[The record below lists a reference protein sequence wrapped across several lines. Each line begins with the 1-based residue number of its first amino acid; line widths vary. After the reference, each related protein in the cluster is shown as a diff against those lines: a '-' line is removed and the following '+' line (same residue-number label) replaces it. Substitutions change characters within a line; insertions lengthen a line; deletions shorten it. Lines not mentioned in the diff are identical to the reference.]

1 MSSTTHC
8 SVRPAIIRKL
18 SFVCCLINSLD
29 RGDCAMLCI
38 SLHRINV
45 IILAEKVEIVGG
57 IGGKA
62 EKVRGK
68 PQKRGGDG

>member
-1 MSSTTHC
+1 
-8 SVRPAIIRKL
+8 
-18 SFVCCLINSLD
+18 
-29 RGDCAMLCI
+29 MLCI